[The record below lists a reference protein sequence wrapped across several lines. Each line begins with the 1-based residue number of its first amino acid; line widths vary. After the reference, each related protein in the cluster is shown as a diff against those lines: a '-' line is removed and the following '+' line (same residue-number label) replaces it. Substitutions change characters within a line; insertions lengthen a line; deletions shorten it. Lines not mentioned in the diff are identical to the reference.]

1 MAGLSD
7 AVLHERRQVRR
18 HLMARRVIP
27 GSAEEIV
34 ADCVRTLIST
44 A

>member
-1 MAGLSD
+1 MAMRYFTN
-7 AVLHERRQVRR
+7 ARQVRR